1 MKNSASDDVGI
12 AGPSQSRK
20 PTLGGAV
27 KKGGARKAT
36 QIYPATMFMGDG
48 LVEVTRQTRRLSQAS
63 KNAVIN
69 KLGKQAKQKVATA
82 LGASGRAARSR
93 RLSKRKF

>member
-1 MKNSASDDVGI
+1 
-12 AGPSQSRK
+12 
-20 PTLGGAV
+20 
-27 KKGGARKAT
+27 
-36 QIYPATMFMGDG
+36 
-48 LVEVTRQTRRLSQAS
+48 VTRQTRRLSQAS